1 MKTFRNLLIMAIIGI
16 LGAGCAHEGIK
27 KLTGKKGEAPITKP
41 EIQLEGGRLTAE
53 GLWAMGRI
61 GSAQVDRKSGR
72 IVYTVSY

>member
-1 MKTFRNLLIMAIIGI
+1 MAIIGM

-41 EIQLEGGRLTAE
+41 EIQAEGGRLTAE

-72 IVYTVSY
+72 IAYTVSLL